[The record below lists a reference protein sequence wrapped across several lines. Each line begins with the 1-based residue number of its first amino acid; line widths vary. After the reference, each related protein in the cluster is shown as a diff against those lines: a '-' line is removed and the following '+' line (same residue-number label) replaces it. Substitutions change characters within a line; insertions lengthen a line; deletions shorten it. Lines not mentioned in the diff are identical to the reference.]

1 MLMERMVWFV
11 YTRMAVPGLMGVAEL
26 TVVVEGFAVVEWPVR
41 PNNLN
46 ISVKFKTLS
55 RNNSHFFSIDFL

>member
-1 MLMERMVWFV
+1 
-11 YTRMAVPGLMGVAEL
+11 
-26 TVVVEGFAVVEWPVR
+26 VVVEGFAVVEWAVR